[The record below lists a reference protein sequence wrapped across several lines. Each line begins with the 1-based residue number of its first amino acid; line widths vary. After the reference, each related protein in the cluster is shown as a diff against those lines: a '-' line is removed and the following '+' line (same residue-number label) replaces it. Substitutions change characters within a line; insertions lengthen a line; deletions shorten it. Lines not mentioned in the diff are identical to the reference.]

1 MRIRQFLAAAALL
14 GAFPAF
20 AQTEPDEQDPPKRIR
35 EVYMPVETH
44 DFDVRIIIGEDVAK
58 PAGINIMG
66 HATAEF
72 PTMIEERVHFKRDL
86 VKSIGVSVKKSVK
99 ATEITP

>member
-20 AQTEPDEQDPPKRIR
+20 AQTEPGEQNPPKKVRVIYKAV
-35 EVYMPVETH
+35 EEITFDPV
-44 DFDVRIIIGEDVAK
+44 IIDGEDVR
-58 PAGINIMG
+58 PVGMFING
-66 HATAEF
+66 HEDVRF

-86 VKSIGVSVKKSVK
+86 VKSIGVATRKLAKT
-99 ATEITP
+99 TEITP